1 MKRDFEEVIRGITS
15 CEEDV
20 DKVLKAARLERHE
33 GPPRYLTAEQKIGM
47 VAMVLGFL
55 VVVFVLGLPVWLS
68 LISA

>member
-1 MKRDFEEVIRGITS
+1 MKRDFEEVVRGIAS

-20 DKVLKAARLERHE
+20 DKVLAAARLERRE

-55 VVVFVLGLPVWLS
+55 FITFVFGLPVWLG
-68 LISA
+68 LIAK